1 MTVNA
6 PLHQVYEL
14 FTHFNDYPKFMTY
27 VKEVTYLDDE
37 RSHWVADVAGK
48 HEWDA
53 VNEDWIPDR
62 QIGWRSTS
70 GVANGGRVIFTP
82 AGDVQTRIEAV
93 ITYTPPAGILG
104 ALGEALGAGSLFEK
118 RLQHDLTHFAKMVEE
133 APAGALDPV
142 SSAYLFHSES
152 AAATGTST
160 PAQDQTMGMGDDDFA
175 DDELAKSTSS
185 VTAYEPHVPG
195 TTRDRPS

>member
-53 VNEDWIPDR
+53 VNEDWISDR